1 MGGDVLMGACGSIP
15 RPSPDGGTTT
25 QRDQCGFVCVAISS
39 RTQAAQWHS
48 GLRKPLTGQ
57 AVTTGPPKSLV
68 SRRRAAR
75 LPTFRS
81 NEQMRGWRR
90 RVTGVTSRA
99 QHGSRRLGAPPGKG
113 GRLPITRAALPTF
126 RTSVRLLMD
135 IGKAGTTPK
144 RGIVRFRS
152 GRQPESSRG
161 PASRFTNG
169 TGRRSPR
176 RELVSKHLP
185 APASKT
191 ATSPAT
197 GNLRPRSCRPPA
209 PPVRPRTPAH
219 ILGCRAP
226 LIPKQ
231 AHTPAGGA
239 LLPGGFQR
247 LG

>member
-1 MGGDVLMGACGSIP
+1 MGAYGSIP
-15 RPSPDGGTTT
+15 RPSQDGGTTA
-25 QRDQCGFVCVAISS
+25 QRDQCGFVCVAISY

-75 LPTFRS
+75 HPTFRS

-99 QHGSRRLGAPPGKG
+99 EHGSRRAPRPAKA
-113 GRLPITRAALPTF
+113 GRLPTTRAALPTF

-135 IGKAGTTPK
+135 IGKAGTT
-144 RGIVRFRS
+144 RECGIGRFRS
-152 GRQPESSRG
+152 GRQPELSRG
-161 PASRFTNG
+161 SASRSTSG
-169 TGRRSPR
+169 MVRRSPR
-176 RELVSKHLP
+176 REVVSTHLP
-185 APASKT
+185 ARASKT
-191 ATSPAT
+191 ATSPAP

-219 ILGCRAP
+219 ILECRAP
-226 LIPKQ
+226 LTRK
-231 AHTPAGGA
+231 AGPRTCGRRPIA
-239 LLPGGFQR
+239 EQVRAPR
-247 LG
+247 MWAAAS